1 MKVEIRDAL
10 DGDAEASAPLME
22 QLMHR
27 PCTPEQI
34 RSRLRRLASTGV
46 DRVMVAVL
54 DGRVVGVA
62 GVTYAWLFHLDV
74 PTARLMSIV
83 VDESC
88 RGQGIGRRLV
98 EASIEQARAW
108 GCDRLE
114 LTSRLERSD
123 AHSFY
128 ETVGFAQTSKKFQ
141 MPIQASEREGP
152 R

>member
-128 ETVGFAQTSKKFQ
+128 ETVGFAQTS
-141 MPIQASEREGP
+141 
-152 R
+152 